1 MPLADERWT
10 WDAGVHPKV
19 ERVLAIP
26 ASDLGWCGQLET
38 ATTCATVGKVL
49 CVCAAAA
56 VAREIARR
64 CGAGQS
70 VIDALDLL
78 VLWIED
84 PTDERFE
91 SICSLI
97 FDQGGTEF
105 DQCGV
110 IWWTLRT
117 ATSSVGNFE
126 AGWALEATCGAA
138 LDAGLTAEQ
147 LRMIVERELLSRS
160 QPAGPGAARQD

>member
-1 MPLADERWT
+1 MVDKRWT
-10 WDAGVHPKV
+10 WDARANPKI

-49 CVCAAAA
+49 CVCAVAA

-64 CGAGQS
+64 CGAGQP
-70 VIDALDLL
+70 VADALDLL
-78 VLWIED
+78 LCWIEA
-84 PTDERFE
+84 PTEERFE
-91 SICSLI
+91 CICSLI
-97 FDQGGTEF
+97 FDRGGAEL
-105 DQCGV
+105 DQYGV
-110 IWWTLRT
+110 VWWALRT

-126 AGWALEATCGAA
+126 AGWALEATCSAA

-147 LRMIVERELLSRS
+147 MRMIVERELVSRS